1 MITERHEEL
10 AALYALG
17 LLEGAERS
25 AFESELAGNP
35 ELAVL
40 VASLS
45 GAASD
50 LTFTAP
56 QLTPPPELKQRI
68 LAAAAAA
75 APAAAPSAA
84 SAKEGSPVAPF
95 SLLRLVPWGLAAAL
109 AVTTTWLSFQNL
121 SLRTENAS
129 LQTERRLA
137 EIAYKT
143 ASNQLSERSLL
154 AETMIN
160 DLGRQLR
167 EQQDLTRL
175 KITALAS
182 LAGNTPEAQAIAVW
196 DPGRETGLLTV
207 DHLPVIGE
215 NQDYQIWV
223 IDPAYPIPVDGG
235 VFKPGADGRAVLAF
249 KGDKPVKGVAA
260 FAISLEKKGGV
271 PKAEGPIVLLG
282 KVPAF

>member
-17 LLEGAERS
+17 LLEGVERS
-25 AFESELAGNP
+25 TFESELAGNP
-35 ELAVL
+35 ELAAL
-40 VASLS
+40 VDSLS
-45 GAASD
+45 GTATD
-50 LTFTAP
+50 LAFAAP
-56 QLTPPPELKQRI
+56 QVPLPPELKQRI
-68 LAAAAAA
+68 LAATAAAV
-75 APAAAPSAA
+75 PAAAPSVAA
-84 SAKEGSPVAPF
+84 AKEGSPAAFP
-95 SLLRLVPWGLAAAL
+95 LLRLVPWGLAAAL
-109 AVTTTWLSFQNL
+109 AITTTWLAFQNL
-121 SLRTENAS
+121 SLRTENNVLS
-129 LQTERRLA
+129 SERRLA
-137 EIAYKT
+137 EIAYQT

-167 EQQDLTRL
+167 EQHDLTRL

-196 DPGRETGLLTV
+196 DPTRETGLLTV

-249 KGDKPVKGVAA
+249 KGNKPVRGVSA

>member
-35 ELAVL
+35 ELAAL
-40 VASLS
+40 VQSLS
-45 GAASD
+45 GTATD
-50 LTFTAP
+50 LAFAAP
-56 QLTPPPELKQRI
+56 QLVPPPELKQRL
-68 LAAAAAA
+68 LAATA
-75 APAAAPSAA
+75 
-84 SAKEGSPVAPF
+84 EPVAAFP
-95 SLLRLVPWGLAAAL
+95 LLRLVPWGLAAAL
-109 AVTTTWLSFQNL
+109 AIITAWLSYQNL
-121 SLRTENAS
+121 SLRTEIAS

-137 EIAYKT
+137 EIAYKS
-143 ASNQLSERSLL
+143 ARNQLSERSLL

-196 DPGRETGLLTV
+196 DPSRETGLLTV
-207 DHLPVIGE
+207 DKLPVIGD

-235 VFKPGADGRAVLAF
+235 VFKPGADGRAVLTF

>member
-25 AFESELAGNP
+25 AFESELAANP
-35 ELAVL
+35 ELAAL
-40 VASLS
+40 VDSLS
-45 GAASD
+45 ETATD
-50 LTFTAP
+50 LAFTAP
-56 QLTPPPELKQRI
+56 QLAPPPELKQRI
-68 LAAAAAA
+68 LAAT
-75 APAAAPSAA
+75 
-84 SAKEGSPVAPF
+84 AKPTAFP
-95 SLLRLVPWGLAAAL
+95 LLRLVPWGLAAAL
-109 AVTTTWLSFQNL
+109 AVTTTWLTLQNL
-121 SLRTENAS
+121 SLRSENDS

-137 EIAYKT
+137 EIAYQT
-143 ASNQLSERSLL
+143 ASNQLTERSLL

-167 EQQDLTRL
+167 EQHDLTRL

-196 DPGRETGLLTV
+196 DPTRETGLLTV
-207 DHLPVIGE
+207 DHLPVIGD

-249 KGDKPVKGVAA
+249 KGNKPIKDVSA

>member
-1 MITERHEEL
+1 MIDERHEEL

-25 AFESELAGNP
+25 AFEAEMAGNAELAALVDSLNTTATD
-35 ELAVL
+35 LAF
-40 VASLS
+40 S
-45 GAASD
+45 
-50 LTFTAP
+50 AP
-56 QLTPPPELKQRI
+56 QLSPPPELKARI
-68 LAAAAAA
+68 LAATA
-75 APAAAPSAA
+75 APVES
-84 SAKEGSPVAPF
+84 SKTVAFP
-95 SLLRLVPWGLAAAL
+95 LLRLVPWGLAAAL

-121 SLRTENAS
+121 SLRSDNNM
-129 LQTERRLA
+129 LVTERRLA

-160 DLGRQLR
+160 DLGRQLS
-167 EQQDLTRL
+167 EQHDLTRL

-196 DPGRETGLLTV
+196 DPTRETGLLTV
-207 DHLPVIGE
+207 DHLPVIGD

-249 KGDKPVKGVAA
+249 KGNKPVKGVSA

-282 KVPAF
+282 KVPPI

>member
-1 MITERHEEL
+1 MIDERHEEL

-25 AFESELAGNP
+25 AFEAEMAGNAELAALVDSLNTTATD
-35 ELAVL
+35 LAF
-40 VASLS
+40 S
-45 GAASD
+45 
-50 LTFTAP
+50 TP
-56 QLTPPPELKQRI
+56 QLAPPPELKERI
-68 LAAAAAA
+68 LAATA
-75 APAAAPSAA
+75 APVES
-84 SAKEGSPVAPF
+84 SKMVAFP
-95 SLLRLVPWGLAAAL
+95 LLRLVPWGLAAAL

-121 SLRTENAS
+121 TLRSDNNM
-129 LQTERRLA
+129 LLTERRLA

-167 EQQDLTRL
+167 EQHDLTRL

-196 DPGRETGLLTV
+196 DPSRETGLLTV
-207 DHLPVIGE
+207 DHLPVIGD

-249 KGDKPVKGVAA
+249 KGNKPIKAVTA

-282 KVPAF
+282 KVPPI

>member
-1 MITERHEEL
+1 MIAERQEEL

-17 LLEGAERS
+17 LLEGTERS

-35 ELAVL
+35 ELAAL
-40 VASLS
+40 VDSLS
-45 GAASD
+45 GTATHLA
-50 LTFTAP
+50 FAAP
-56 QLTPPPELKQRI
+56 QLSPPPELKQRI
-68 LAAAAAA
+68 LSATAG
-75 APAAAPSAA
+75 SAA
-84 SAKEGSPVAPF
+84 FP
-95 SLLRLVPWGLAAAL
+95 LLRLVPWGLAAAL
-109 AVTTTWLSFQNL
+109 AVATTWLSLHNL
-121 SLRTENAS
+121 SLRAENAS

-137 EIAYKT
+137 EIAHRT
-143 ASNQLSERSLL
+143 ATNQLSERSLL

-167 EQQDLTRL
+167 EQHDLTRL

-207 DHLPVIGE
+207 DHLPVIAD

-282 KVPAF
+282 KVQSF